1 MRTSRSIWFHD
12 QHLTGANKFQPK
24 LGQDVLASER
34 PRSAAVPFAP
44 LNMKR
49 YILTGTPGCGK
60 TSIIR
65 SLEVAGYLVVEEA
78 ATDIIALRQAQGIAE
93 PWMHPT
99 FIDDITNLQKLR
111 QMRIADVAEVQFYDR
126 SPLCTYA
133 LSVWL
138 GFPISKTLADEM
150 KRIENEQIYQT
161 QVFFIENLG
170 FCEPSAARKITF
182 EDSLKFEKVHEE
194 TYRSFGYES
203 IRIAPSDLAAR
214 VEQIRRHV
222 LATA

>member
-1 MRTSRSIWFHD
+1 
-12 QHLTGANKFQPK
+12 
-24 LGQDVLASER
+24 
-34 PRSAAVPFAP
+34 
-44 LNMKR
+44 MKR

-65 SLEVAGYLVVEEA
+65 SLELAGHLVVEEA

-93 PWMHPT
+93 PWKHPS
-99 FIDDITNLQKLR
+99 FIDNIANLQKLR
-111 QMRIADVAEVQFYDR
+111 QMRVADMAGVQFYDR

-138 GFPISKTLADEM
+138 GFPVSITLATEM
-150 KRIENEQIYQT
+150 ERISSAQIYQK

-182 EDSLKFEKVHEE
+182 DDSLKFEKVHEE
-194 TYRSFGYES
+194 TYRSFGYEC
-203 IRIAPSDLAAR
+203 IRIARKELSLR
-214 VEQIRRHV
+214 VEQIKRYV
-222 LATA
+222 SASA

>member
-1 MRTSRSIWFHD
+1 
-12 QHLTGANKFQPK
+12 
-24 LGQDVLASER
+24 
-34 PRSAAVPFAP
+34 
-44 LNMKR
+44 MKR

-60 TSIIR
+60 TSILR

-93 PWMHPT
+93 PWTHPS
-99 FIDDITNLQKLR
+99 FIDDIANLQKHR
-111 QMRIADVAEVQFYDR
+111 QMRIADVQEVQFYDR
-126 SPLCTYA
+126 SPLCTHA

-138 GFPISKTLADEM
+138 GFPISTILADEM
-150 KRIENEQIYQT
+150 ERITKERVYQK

>member
-1 MRTSRSIWFHD
+1 
-12 QHLTGANKFQPK
+12 
-24 LGQDVLASER
+24 
-34 PRSAAVPFAP
+34 
-44 LNMKR
+44 MKR

-93 PWMHPT
+93 PHMDPS
-99 FIDDITNLQKLR
+99 FIDDIINLQKQR
-111 QMRIADVAEVQFYDR
+111 QMRTDLASGVQFYDR

-138 GFPISKTLADEM
+138 GFPISMTLADEM
-150 KRIENEQIYQT
+150 ERVAKAQIYKKE
-161 QVFFIENLG
+161 VFFIENLG
-170 FCEPSAARKITF
+170 FCEPTAARKISF

-194 TYRSFGYES
+194 TYRSLGYECV
-203 IRIAPSDLAAR
+203 RIAPQELAAR
-214 VEQIRRHV
+214 VEQIKRYV
-222 LATA
+222 SALG

>member
-1 MRTSRSIWFHD
+1 
-12 QHLTGANKFQPK
+12 
-24 LGQDVLASER
+24 
-34 PRSAAVPFAP
+34 
-44 LNMKR
+44 MKR

-65 SLEVAGYLVVEEA
+65 SLEIAGYVVVEEA
-78 ATDIIALRQAQGIAE
+78 ATDVIALRQAQGIAE
-93 PWMHPT
+93 PWTHPS

-111 QMRIADVAEVQFYDR
+111 QTRVADAAGVQFYDR

-150 KRIENEQIYQT
+150 KRIEKEQIYQK

-170 FCEPSAARKITF
+170 FCEPSAARKISF

-194 TYRSFGYES
+194 TYRYFGYDC
-203 IRIAPSDLAAR
+203 IRVARSDLTTR
-214 VEQIRRHV
+214 VEQIKRYA
-222 LATA
+222 LA

>member
-1 MRTSRSIWFHD
+1 MSTKNPGLELLEKKID
-12 QHLTGANKFQPK
+12 E
-24 LGQDVLASER
+24 LGLRYEVEDDLAQILIEHK
-34 PRSAAVPFAP
+34 VP
-44 LNMKR
+44 MKR

-65 SLEVAGYLVVEEA
+65 SLEVAGYAVVEEA

-93 PWMHPT
+93 PWTHPS
-99 FIDDITNLQKLR
+99 FIEDIINLQKLR

-150 KRIENEQIYQT
+150 ERIAKERIYQK

-170 FCEPSAARKITF
+170 FCEPSAARKISF
-182 EDSLKFEKVHEE
+182 EDSLQFEKVHEE
-194 TYRSFGYES
+194 TYRSFGYEC
-203 IRIAPSDLAAR
+203 IKVAPLKLAAR
-214 VEQIRRHV
+214 VDQIERYIH
-222 LATA
+222 ASD